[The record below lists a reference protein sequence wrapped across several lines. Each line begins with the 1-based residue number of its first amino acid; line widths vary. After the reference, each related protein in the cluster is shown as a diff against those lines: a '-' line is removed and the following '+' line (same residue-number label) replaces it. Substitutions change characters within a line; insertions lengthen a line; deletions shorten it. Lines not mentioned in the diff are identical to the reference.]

1 MPRVLWPLLH
11 HRPIV
16 EVVLTLTSGGQL
28 LVRQLIADTGA
39 ATALAGFELVLRE
52 NDCLACGGIPSHPV
66 TLGGAYIG
74 TFPVYVGPAPDPA
87 PKFRPPSPRRRRA
100 GVPCRIRRDRRLP
113 LSQPFHL
120 RELRRPQPVWAGD
133 LSGSEDRITRPI
145 SCSPK
150 RNEALKKEGP
160 AATRLQSAD
169 DCRAREYFQNEILV
183 IFLSVRS
190 IYTCDPDSR
199 A

>member
-74 TFPVYVGPAPDPA
+74 TFPVYV
-87 PKFRPPSPRRRRA
+87 
-100 GVPCRIRRDRRLP
+100 VRLQIPP
-113 LSQPFHL
+113 LSFDHYL
-120 RELRRPQPVWAGD
+120 RAAAVPACPAGFD
-133 LSGSEDRITRPI
+133 GIAGFRFLNRFNYGNFGDPSRFG
-145 SCSPK
+145 
-150 RNEALKKEGP
+150 L
-160 AATRLQSAD
+160 
-169 DCRAREYFQNEILV
+169 EI
-183 IFLSVRS
+183 
-190 IYTCDPDSR
+190 
-199 A
+199 